1 MALSMFESTNAS
13 SEQVE
18 LNMSEQAKS
27 WVLEIDQRMQ
37 NRYFTLREAFRAF
50 DTDKTGDI
58 TESKFIEGIFSL
70 NA

>member
-1 MALSMFESTNAS
+1 MFESTNAS